1 MKHKQTPSDK
11 LGATV
16 APRRGAWVETC
27 VLGFIGLDPLVA
39 PRRGAWVE
47 TPFVVTHSVGDL
59 VAPRRGAWV
68 ETH

>member
-47 TPFVVTHSVGDL
+47 TAKDIEEGKLSSCRTPQGCVG
-59 VAPRRGAWV
+59 
-68 ETH
+68 